1 MIAMDTA
8 RTRRPVAAMLSLA
21 LVATFW
27 IPTLSSPASAET
39 FATDG
44 PMAAPTAADTRMTI
58 EVTGVAAPILM

>member
-1 MIAMDTA
+1 MIVMDTA

-39 FATDG
+39 FAKDI
-44 PMAAPTAADTRMTI
+44 PVAAPAFGDTRMTI
-58 EVTGVAAPILM
+58 EVTGVVAPILM